1 MKVEQLSLTGKT
13 WSRDIDTI
21 EIQPNLILLFVS
33 LLFKPKRDLVS
44 KLQERY
50 PNAILVGCST
60 AGEIS
65 GSKVSDDTV
74 SLTAI
79 EFKKVKCEIATVDI
93 FDIDKSYDA
102 GILLASQLEGKNLK
116 HAMVFS
122 DGSNVN
128 GADLVT
134 GLKSIL
140 KSTSITGGLSGY
152 EIDSKEAFIIANS
165 KIVGKKIVGLG
176 FYGKELNVSYGSNG
190 GWNSFGADRLVSKS
204 KKNIV
209 YELDGQPASE
219 VYRSF
224 LGGKVNNIT
233 NTSLSFPFSMRVNEV
248 DIPVVRTVRVIDE
261 ENKSLIFAAN
271 VPVGSSLRLMK
282 SNADRLIKGAE
293 DSAKTAIKSCPQQP
307 ELAILVSCVGRRL
320 LLKQLVEE
328 EIEAVEEVLGKYP
341 KMTGF
346 YSFGEIAPFG
356 DSSPCELHNQTM
368 TVTTLSEC

>member
-1 MKVEQLSLTGKT
+1 MKVEQLSLTGEN
-13 WSRDIDTI
+13 WSGDIDTI

-33 LLFKPKRDLVS
+33 LLFKSKRALVS

-50 PNAILVGCST
+50 PNALLVGCST

-74 SLTAI
+74 SLSAI
-79 EFKKVKCEIATVDI
+79 EFEKVICKIATVDI
-93 FDIDKSYDA
+93 INIDKSYEA
-102 GILLASQLEGKNLK
+102 GKFLASQLENENLK
-116 HAMVFS
+116 HALVFS

-140 KSTSITGGLSGY
+140 KNTSITGGLSGY
-152 EIDSKEAFIIANS
+152 NIDSKEAFIIANS
-165 KIVGKKIVGLG
+165 NIVGKKIVGLG
-176 FYGKELNVSYGSNG
+176 FYGQELNVSFASNG
-190 GWNSFGADRLVSKS
+190 GWDSFGADRLVTKS

-219 VYRSF
+219 IYRKF
-224 LGGKVNNIT
+224 LGEKVNTFPN
-233 NTSLSFPFSMRVNEV
+233 SGLSFPFSMRVNEL
-248 DIPVVRTVRVIDE
+248 DTPVVRTVRAINE
-261 ENKSLIFAAN
+261 EEHSLVFAAN
-271 VPVGSSLRLMK
+271 VPVGSSLRLMN

-293 DSAKTAIKSCPQQP
+293 NSAKSAINTITQQP

-328 EIEAVEEVLGKYP
+328 EVEAVEEVLGKHP
-341 KMTGF
+341 KITGF
-346 YSFGEIAPFG
+346 YSFGEIAPSG
-356 DSSPCELHNQTM
+356 NSSPCELHNQTM